1 MFVIVIRVLVA
12 ADVGSVHIEHARQY
26 LEEYPPSETRHLRL
40 ARRPEV
46 DVERD
51 DGREDGD

>member
-1 MFVIVIRVLVA
+1 MFVIVIRVLLA
-12 ADVGSVHIEHARQY
+12 ADVGSVHTEHARQY